1 MFEKRIFVNYNKV
14 YNYVKTDGHTSFLRR
29 WFDLTGE
36 KNYQKQKIRKWNFL
50 KQYIVMKYA
59 LLIERNL
66 IYEKNGEKV
75 ENPGN
80 QMDKVYQNKRIQ
92 K

>member
-1 MFEKRIFVNYNKV
+1 
-14 YNYVKTDGHTSFLRR
+14 
-29 WFDLTGE
+29 
-36 KNYQKQKIRKWNFL
+36 
-50 KQYIVMKYA
+50 MKYA